1 MQEKPSIMKVRTAS
15 SPKTCVSGKASYAP
29 AWHLLLCLVVGAW
42 GVTACR
48 SAVSLR
54 SEAGTGALAAPFLM
68 VLGVAQDGGYP
79 QAGCEKACC
88 RVVREGRAPVRSV
101 TGLALVD
108 PTGGSYWLFE
118 ATPDI
123 GRQMGAVWARV
134 PSVGRMPKGIFLTH
148 AHIGHYAGLMQLGRE
163 VMGAR
168 AIPVHAMPRMRGYL
182 SGNGPWSQLVSAGNI
197 ELRPMVADSGVDL
210 PSGVRVTPFLV
221 PHRDEYSETVGY
233 RIEGPSQ
240 RVLFIPDIDKWERW
254 GRDITDALRGCDLA
268 LVDGTFFDGT
278 ELPGRDMREIPHPS
292 VTESMAR
299 FAPLPDSLRRRVC
312 FIHFNHTN
320 PLLRHGSRER
330 QAVGAAGYRVAEEGM
345 LIGL

>member
-1 MQEKPSIMKVRTAS
+1 MPYRN
-15 SPKTCVSGKASYAP
+15 
-29 AWHLLLCLVVGAW
+29 AWCGVVCLFWVVIGSA
-42 GVTACR
+42 ACR
-48 SAVSLR
+48 SVGGGG
-54 SEAGTGALAAPFLM
+54 AGFASAAGQGPLLM

-88 RVVREGRAPVRSV
+88 RAVRDGRVPPRSV
-101 TGLALVD
+101 TALALVD
-108 PTGGSYWLFE
+108 PSDGSYWLFE

-123 GRQMGAVWARV
+123 GRQMGSVWERFPA
-134 PSVGRMPKGIFLTH
+134 VGRMPKGIFLTH

-168 AIPVHAMPRMRGYL
+168 SVPVHAMPRMRGYL
-182 SGNGPWSQLVSAGNI
+182 SGNGPWSQLVSTGNI
-197 ELRPMVADSGVDL
+197 ELRPLAADSGVTL

-233 RIEGPSQ
+233 RIEGPSK

-254 GRDITDALRGCDLA
+254 GRDITDAVRGCDLA
-268 LVDGTFFDGT
+268 LLDGTFFDGT

-312 FIHFNHTN
+312 YIHFNHTN
-320 PLLRHGSRER
+320 PLLRRGTRQG
-330 QAVGAAGYRVAEEGM
+330 QAVAAAGYRVAEEGM
-345 LIGL
+345 VIGL

>member
-1 MQEKPSIMKVRTAS
+1 MQEKSSIMKVRTGFIPTS
-15 SPKTCVSGKASYAP
+15 CVSGKAPYAC
-29 AWHLLLCLVVGAW
+29 AWNLLLCLVVGVW
-42 GVTACR
+42 GATACR
-48 SAVSLR
+48 SAGSVR
-54 SEAGTGALAAPFLM
+54 TGAGTGALTAPFLM

-88 RVVREGRAPVRSV
+88 RVVREGRESARSV

-108 PTGGSYWLFE
+108 PSGGSYWLFE

-134 PSVGRMPKGIFLTH
+134 PSVARMPKGIFLTH

-197 ELRPMVADSGVDL
+197 ELRPLAADSGVAL
-210 PSGVRVTPFLV
+210 PPGVRVTPFLV

-233 RIEGPSQ
+233 RIEGPH
-240 RVLFIPDIDKWERW
+240 RRILFIPDIDKWEKW
-254 GRDITDALRGCDLA
+254 ERDITDALRDCDLA
-268 LVDGTFFDGT
+268 LVDGTFFDGA

-292 VTESMAR
+292 VAESMVL
-299 FAPLPDSLRRRVC
+299 FANLPDSLRRRIC

-320 PLLRHGSRER
+320 PLLRQGSEQRR
-330 QAVGAAGYRVAEEGM
+330 SVKAAGYRVAEEGM
-345 LIGL
+345 VIGL